1 MFPDADTLMLALAGS
16 IVGPDVTLAPATLTI
31 DAQGR
36 LYVEPDTD
44 LSTATRKNLDR
55 IGAKGS
61 RRHGSTVKERVAT
74 WLQIIP
80 LVKDPAQPTLASQ
93 TPVLFELESADD
105 LPLLVSEMLR
115 LGNDKQSFRW
125 FDAEDGTNRVL
136 LRVLGPPYYTLLRAI
151 DRTASGTKGAVR
163 AYLEPTPSVWI
174 EIGFTHPF
182 ATQIKAPE
190 GQLLLLRSPRHWL
203 VLDESPFQD
212 AYDLLEFDL
221 PKVPV
226 GWNET
231 QPLEKIEVPLKL
243 AAGNA
248 ADVAELWV
256 LRTSAFEQL
265 DAFVRDAD
273 ATLAQRLTFAV
284 ASDAE
289 GKKVI
294 VLRTRPSKLP
304 PPVLPFENA
313 LGFKPFWKLPNLF
326 LPVGRR
332 LHPTL
337 RRDAVRRLLADDP
350 DRVVWLHPG
359 SAGEFT
365 PESVP
370 DSAFRPLED
379 WVEYIIETN
388 QQPLKEWIEASR
400 FDFDSFICSES
411 PGPKPKP
418 PETELEVREPAAQAK
433 VSPDAAPKAVKPRV
447 KPTAPAKAE
456 LAPLPEVQP
465 PSAWRI
471 QRESLEER
479 FLAVEGP
486 LDSPERMAMWPELAE
501 ANAGEGS
508 LTEAGLCWLN
518 AMWSAN
524 GSAGASP
531 SRWFRAEFPSGTLDA
546 KEFDRR
552 LANRKPSVEDLRS
565 TVAGFLWLSYQDP
578 VPAWLPE
585 RLPAVQ
591 QFFETNEG
599 SIPVRS
605 VWLVALRQAKLA
617 GADVLGLARVR
628 DRLVFRLQEE
638 GLRAERDLPLF
649 LRYAGLKDSARLRVA
664 RDKALE
670 LHQIARR
677 WSAAI
682 PVNLPFI
689 DLFFSFALA
698 RLGESVA
705 SKELLDE
712 ARGALEVLEASSQTP
727 GFANSFFLPAF
738 EYRIEQA
745 CLDKVHRGPFPKV
758 VVEKTDRI
766 RRLKEEFDARNRD
779 PDSLEREIKRLKDEH
794 AEIEAR
800 KIVNAHGKQATI
812 KLDPEETAR
821 LAEIERELKPLQARL
836 DAKRGGRSA
845 NSNPYWEALSVV
857 DRMRQES
864 RILEPIEAPQPYRSA
879 FAYDD
884 PRQTELLHLTDFSD
898 PAELSMR
905 IRRLDRYRIN
915 SKTPKEWRCR
925 VLHQALPLAPRIGEQ
940 FALELLK
947 LVPDAITREGLTV
960 GNPPTLGE
968 LTKIRG
974 EIIDR
979 ALVLAAQYGQTDYVQ
994 KLATQFAD
1002 LIRTEPEES
1011 RHLFIDVAMGQ
1022 CLRNLKKLGMRDQID
1037 RLLARVQS
1045 LVFPT
1050 GTVEDLREKHTRAD
1064 SWART
1069 LQSLLHL
1076 AGGWLMLGQNSRA
1089 NEVLDAARA
1098 ELLAPKSKFLPKDF
1112 TDLAQAYIAAVGHG
1126 SSEAGIERIKEFFAK
1141 VPASAIPNNWTGSQ
1155 TYSRLHLK
1163 LIEEVVHAVT
1173 SDEFALGPA
1182 GRRWLDED
1190 EYHVRNRIHADLNR
1204 LRAQSGV

>member
-1 MFPDADTLMLALAGS
+1 MILMFPDVDTLKLALAGS

-80 LVKDPAQPTLASQ
+80 LVKDQAQPTLASQ

-125 FDAEDGTNRVL
+125 FDAEDGTSRVL

-163 AYLEPTPSVWI
+163 AYLEPTPRVWI

-256 LRTSAFEQL
+256 LRQNAFEQL

-289 GKKVI
+289 GKKLI

-326 LPVGRR
+326 LPVGKR

-418 PETELEVREPAAQAK
+418 PETEVELREPAAPAR
-433 VSPDAAPKAVKPRV
+433 VAPDAAPKAVKPRT

-471 QRESLEER
+471 QREGLEER
-479 FLAVEGP
+479 FLAVDGP
-486 LDSPERMAMWPELAE
+486 LDSPERVAMWPELAE

-531 SRWFRAEFPSGTLDA
+531 SRWFRAEFPSGMLDA

-649 LRYAGLKDSARLRVA
+649 LRYAGLKDSSRLRVA

-705 SKELLDE
+705 SKQLLDDARQSLTIGEE
-712 ARGALEVLEASSQTP
+712 ATSGL
-727 GFANSFFLPAF
+727 ANSFYLPAF
-738 EYRIEQA
+738 EYRIAQA
-745 CLDKVHRGPFPKV
+745 IDGKPHRGAFPAEV
-758 VVEKTDRI
+758 MEKLEEVRKKRAATAATTSTD
-766 RRLKEEFDARNRD
+766 K
-779 PDSLEREIKRLKDEH
+779 
-794 AEIEAR
+794 
-800 KIVNAHGKQATI
+800 
-812 KLDPEETAR
+812 
-821 LAEIERELKPLQARL
+821 
-836 DAKRGGRSA
+836 GRAPGASK
-845 NSNPYWEALSVV
+845 SDPYWSALYVM
-857 DRMRQES
+857 DRMREES
-864 RILEPIEAPQPYRSA
+864 RILEPNELPDPYRASKQL
-879 FAYDD
+879 DD
-884 PRQTELLHLTDFSD
+884 PRETELLHLTDVYD
-898 PAELSMR
+898 PAELGLR
-905 IRRLDRYRIN
+905 IQRLYKH
-915 SKTPKEWRCR
+915 SLTAKSPKDFRCR
-925 VLHQALPLAPRIGEQ
+925 VLKHALPLAPRIGER

-947 LVPDAITREGLTV
+947 LVPDAVTREGLTV
-960 GNPPTLGE
+960 GNPPTQNE
-968 LTKIRG
+968 LTRIRG

-1050 GTVEDLREKHTRAD
+1050 GTVEDLREKHTRLD

-1069 LQSLLHL
+1069 LQTLLHL
-1076 AGGWLMLGQNSRA
+1076 AGGWLMLGQTSRA
-1089 NEVLDAARA
+1089 HEVLDAARA

-1190 EYHVRNRIHADLNR
+1190 EYLVRNRIHADLNR